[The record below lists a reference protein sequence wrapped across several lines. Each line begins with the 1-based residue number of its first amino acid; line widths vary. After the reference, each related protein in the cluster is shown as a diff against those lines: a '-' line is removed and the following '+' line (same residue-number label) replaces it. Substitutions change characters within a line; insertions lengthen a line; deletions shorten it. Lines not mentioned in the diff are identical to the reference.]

1 LGKYMSD
8 LLFNTIYEK
17 ARGEITIGLDGDAW
31 NDSLKLYDQ
40 LNGGRLFGKIKILKM
55 PKDKDICDLRGEIN
69 EYYYKMK
76 Y

>member
-1 LGKYMSD
+1 MSD